1 MCLLHLVFF
10 FYNLIDLPVQTIII
24 KVQHKKKP
32 TDFKPLQNEK
42 CFVMICSS
50 FLFRR
55 FFVTFK
61 HMHVYEVFKYK
72 L

>member
-1 MCLLHLVFF
+1 M
-10 FYNLIDLPVQTIII
+10 I
-24 KVQHKKKP
+24 KSEVKHKKKP

-42 CFVMICSS
+42 MFCHDMFS
-50 FLFRR
+50 LFISQI
-55 FFVTFK
+55 FVTFK